1 MPTIQLDLPA
11 RRKLLADWFA
21 QLARDSGMNFSQ
33 HGTSGQAFT
42 IGAPDDFHVTAHF
55 VDAPPF
61 LKFVGSDP
69 ARQSAVDR
77 LVPMAVAKVEHG
89 DFGSAVWYSS
99 QLHEIQFTLAS
110 SSSSSSM
117 GSLFQRLGSQ
127 TRIVGWR
134 HLGPSILLEFREI
147 LKEGEEE
154 GKQRLLAPPA
164 LVHVHI
170 AAPGPA
176 AGYFSSQVAHS
187 VIETVAAICTFALG
201 RPVSLPPTLFP
212 SKDDAIAKLTE
223 RRSDHSMLTL
233 ARKHVGLDIFS
244 PVAVPGGFD
253 LFRRARSAL
262 ITYDA
267 AVQQQRDSVA
277 CILYVVA
284 AECLTTPNTVW
295 RHSKLTKRFVEFFD
309 ELMPDQLDTIV
320 AHGNF
325 EDAFELRRGNRT
337 ARSLR
342 RALLD
347 RIYDYRSGQLHKGIT
362 PSYQGFAIGS
372 DMQNEVRRGLFADFA
387 EGAILRYLAAPR
399 SSLVGHP
406 SFESTDNANCASGAA
421 SPLHPADSP
430 VKTAAGG

>member
-1 MPTIQLDLPA
+1 VPEIQLDLPG

-21 QLARDSGMNFSQ
+21 QIARESGINFSQ
-33 HGTSGQAFT
+33 HGTGGQAFT
-42 IGAPDDFHVTAHF
+42 IGAPNDFHVTAHF

-61 LKFVGSDP
+61 LKFVASDP
-69 ARQSAVDR
+69 ARQRDVDR
-77 LVPMAVAKVEHG
+77 IVPMAVTKVEHG
-89 DFGSAVWYSS
+89 DFGSGVWYSTG
-99 QLHEIQFTLAS
+99 LPEIQFTLAS
-110 SSSSSSM
+110 SPSWM
-117 GSLFQRLGSQ
+117 GSLVQRLGNQ
-127 TRIVGWR
+127 TSIVGWR
-134 HLGPSILLEFREI
+134 RLGPSILLEFKEI
-147 LKEGEEE
+147 LEEGEDE

-164 LVHVHI
+164 VVDVHI

-176 AGYFSSQVAHS
+176 AGHFSSHVAHS

-223 RRSDHSMLTL
+223 RRSDHGILTL
-233 ARKHVGLDIFS
+233 ARKHIGLDIFS
-244 PVAVPGGFD
+244 SIAVPGGLD
-253 LFRRARSAL
+253 VSRRARSAL

-277 CILYVVA
+277 CILYVAA
-284 AECLTTPNTVW
+284 AECLTTPNTEW
-295 RHSKLTKRFVEFFD
+295 RHSKLTKRFVEFFN

-347 RIYDYRSGQLHKGIT
+347 RIYDYRSGQLHEGLT
-362 PSYQGFAIGS
+362 PSYQGFAMGS
-372 DMQNEVRRGLFADFA
+372 DMRNEVRRGLFADFS

-406 SFESTDNANCASGAA
+406 GFELIDSANRASGRA
-421 SPLHPADSP
+421 
-430 VKTAAGG
+430 